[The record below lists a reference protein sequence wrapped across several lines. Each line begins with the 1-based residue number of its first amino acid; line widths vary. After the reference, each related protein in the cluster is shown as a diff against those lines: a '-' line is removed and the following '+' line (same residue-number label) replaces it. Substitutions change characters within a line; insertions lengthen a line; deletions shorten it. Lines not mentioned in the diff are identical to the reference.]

1 MSDAGV
7 VPFQPIPED
16 GYASVTPLP
25 PETGFPDVVPL
36 ENLATGNIAVEQKDY
51 PAGLV
56 VIALGGPLQG
66 SAPVTLPL
74 ECTSNKQANINL
86 GGPQAPN
93 GVVILFTSRK

>member
-7 VPFQPIPED
+7 IPFQPIPQD

-25 PETGFPDVVPL
+25 PETGFPNVVPL
-36 ENLATGNIAVEQKDY
+36 ANLAAGNIAVDQKDY

-56 VIALGGPLQG
+56 VIAQGSALQG
-66 SAPVTLPL
+66 SEPVTLPL
-74 ECTSNKQANINL
+74 ECTSNKQVNINL

>member
-1 MSDAGV
+1 MPDAGV
-7 VPFQPIPED
+7 VPFQNIDED

-25 PETGFPDVVPL
+25 PETGFPCVVPL
-36 ENLATGNIAVEQKDY
+36 ENHATGNMTVDQNDY

-56 VIALGGPLQG
+56 VIPQGSPHQG

-74 ECTSNKQANINL
+74 ESTSNKQANINL

>member
-7 VPFQPIPED
+7 VPFQSIDED

-25 PETGFPDVVPL
+25 PETGFPCVVPL
-36 ENLATGNIAVEQKDY
+36 LNRAAGNVTVEQEHY
-51 PAGLV
+51 PVGLV
-56 VIALGGPLQG
+56 VIPQGSPHQG

-74 ECTSNKQANINL
+74 ESTSNKQATINL
-86 GGPQAPN
+86 GGPQTPN